1 MNAVF
6 ASAIEEWYRRNG
18 RDLPW
23 RHTHDPYAVWVSEI
37 ILQQTRVAQGL
48 DYFRRFMEKF
58 PSVQALAAASEDEVL
73 LLWQGLGYYSRARNM
88 HKAAKQIVAMGGFPT
103 DYSDVR
109 KLSGVGE
116 YTAAAICSICYGR
129 PCAVLDGNVFRVLS
143 RYLGIDTP
151 IDSSQGKKVFRQMA
165 DEMLDVQNPAVYNQA
180 IMDFGAMICTPKSP
194 QCTDCPLADTCSAFA
209 DGLTA
214 ELPIKS
220 RKVKI
225 RNRFLTYLILTDA
238 QGRVYIRKRGKG
250 DIWQGLFEPFCHES
264 DSPLDAA
271 QAAALVPGCIPVKS
285 VCGLTHQLTHQLL
298 HADGYLCRIASPVPP
313 LSGIWVER
321 AELQDYAMPRLV
333 VSIIEKIM
341 SL

>member
-18 RDLPW
+18 RDRPW

-116 YTAAAICSICYGR
+116 
-129 PCAVLDGNVFRVLS
+129 
-143 RYLGIDTP
+143 
-151 IDSSQGKKVFRQMA
+151 
-165 DEMLDVQNPAVYNQA
+165 
-180 IMDFGAMICTPKSP
+180 
-194 QCTDCPLADTCSAFA
+194 SA
-209 DGLTA
+209 
-214 ELPIKS
+214 
-220 RKVKI
+220 
-225 RNRFLTYLILTDA
+225 
-238 QGRVYIRKRGKG
+238 
-250 DIWQGLFEPFCHES
+250 H
-264 DSPLDAA
+264 
-271 QAAALVPGCIPVKS
+271 
-285 VCGLTHQLTHQLL
+285 TH
-298 HADGYLCRIASPVPP
+298 S
-313 LSGIWVER
+313 
-321 AELQDYAMPRLV
+321 
-333 VSIIEKIM
+333 
-341 SL
+341 